1 MNTALSILM
10 FFICAVSFGQIQ
22 APYSSTFKNKA
33 DSLFDKKEYASALA
47 FYRKALKQSDK
58 PRLEYYKIS
67 VCHCLL
73 SNYDSACTYMKMAIK
88 NKLKYAEP
96 QYIDSDENLKCLK
109 NTSCWSKVFKKIHK
123 NTTKYA
129 SGLIK
134 YPFLKKKLLKKRMI
148 DQKYRNLI
156 KPSHSKAQIDSLW
169 KFQAKIDN
177 KNTAWL
183 KQKIKKYGWLGIKEV
198 GVEGDDI
205 AWLLVQHADLDT
217 IFQQQVLDLLA
228 SEVKKN
234 NTDKKNFAY
243 LTDRVMVA
251 KFKTQVYG
259 TQVKRQIKDE
269 NNKIVDIEFHEL
281 KYPLAVD
288 SLRKSVGLPTLLQ
301 YKEGFIRHFNR

>member
-1 MNTALSILM
+1 
-10 FFICAVSFGQIQ
+10 
-22 APYSSTFKNKA
+22 
-33 DSLFDKKEYASALA
+33 
-47 FYRKALKQSDK
+47 
-58 PRLEYYKIS
+58 
-67 VCHCLL
+67 
-73 SNYDSACTYMKMAIK
+73 
-88 NKLKYAEP
+88 
-96 QYIDSDENLKCLK
+96 
-109 NTSCWSKVFKKIHK
+109 
-123 NTTKYA
+123 
-129 SGLIK
+129 
-134 YPFLKKKLLKKRMI
+134 MI

-301 YKEGFIRHFNR
+301 YKEGFIRYFNR